1 MSGNKLMIQRGG
13 SLLHSQFCTR
23 SRAVFPQPLL
33 RTQVSSPF
41 TPNWSHSQPQI
52 PASSS
57 APLPSHGP
65 TVSLLQL
72 KWHKDSLFFFS
83 PPYRPE
89 KWEHWV
95 GGQGNTQPETEQESK
110 GRNLGIPNDT
120 RLYCQ
125 GTTIFI
131 VWSVLFTCSFEVTW

>member
-72 KWHKDSLFFFS
+72 KWHKDSLFFFLLLTDQKSESTEWEGKATLSQKQSKRVRVGILAS
-83 PPYRPE
+83 PMTP
-89 KWEHWV
+89 
-95 GGQGNTQPETEQESK
+95 
-110 GRNLGIPNDT
+110 D
-120 RLYCQ
+120 C
-125 GTTIFI
+125 I
-131 VWSVLFTCSFEVTW
+131 VKELQSS